1 MANRTLLLGRT
12 FFGRFFES
20 DLMPAGLPQVQL
32 LIWSLAF
39 LAAPN
44 LLFPVSFALHYSA
57 ADARGE
63 SLVVPILL
71 HRMLFI
77 TMTMTAIGLV
87 ALVIWDGVF
96 PDRRDARIL
105 TALPVPH
112 HVLISARLLALGALC
127 GIFLLGVNAAPT
139 LIYGSTVGAFG
150 GAVSAFRGLVAHF
163 VATSAAGVF
172 VFTTLVGLQGIVLN
186 IGGRRAADRL
196 SLAMQIGF
204 ILILLQ
210 MIFFLPRMGTLLLRG
225 LDQDW
230 VRWLPSAWFLGL
242 YDVVGG
248 KPAPGTAHLAT
259 IAIGAT
265 AVSSTMAVGLF
276 VGTHARLA
284 QRALETPVI
293 EGRFQIVARTIGGLM
308 RWLGGRGIGKAAFDF
323 TLKTLGRARSHRLL
337 MAMYVG
343 AALAFVAS
351 ALVPVLMRSGIAGL
365 HEPTIELMS
374 APFFL
379 SFFSLVGMR
388 VAMAIPVEP
397 KANWAVRISEP
408 MNRPTAIDGVRKA
421 MFVVGVVPSV
431 LLAGGG
437 GLLLWGTSLAVL
449 LAPVA
454 AMMGWLL
461 TELLLVRFPKLP
473 FTCTYFPGT
482 SKVGTLWPLYLIFFG
497 NYTLTTAAFVW
508 TMSRRFNLRAFVI
521 FTAIVCGVAVVLTI
535 RRNVTLRRLEGLRFQ
550 EEDPEAI
557 FGGFQLSESLAAT
570 PEESRQLH

>member
-1 MANRTLLLGRT
+1 MNRTVLLART

-44 LLFPVSFALHYSA
+44 ILFPISFALHYSA
-57 ADARGE
+57 ADARHE

-77 TMTMTAIGLV
+77 TLTMTAIGVV

-105 TALPVPH
+105 TVLPVPH
-112 HVLISARLLALGALC
+112 RVLVSARLLALAALC
-127 GIFLLGVNAAPT
+127 GIFLLGVNAVPT
-139 LIYGSTVGAFG
+139 LVYGASVGAFG
-150 GAVSAFRGLVAHF
+150 GAAGPLRGIAAHF
-163 VATSAAGVF
+163 VATMTAGVF
-172 VFTTLVGLQGIVLN
+172 VFTTLVALQGIVLN
-186 IGGRRAADRL
+186 VGGRRAADRL

-204 ILILLQ
+204 ILTLLQ
-210 MIFFLPRMGTLLLRG
+210 MIFFLPRLGPVLLRG
-225 LDQDW
+225 LDHGL
-230 VRWLPSAWFLGL
+230 VRYIPSVWFLGL

-248 KPAPGTAHLAT
+248 KPAPGTAGLALV
-259 IAIGAT
+259 ALAAT
-265 AVSSTMAVGLF
+265 AVSSALAIGLF

-284 QRALETPVI
+284 QRALETPPI
-293 EGRFQIVARTIGGLM
+293 EGRFRIAARTIAGLM
-308 RWLGGRGIGKAAFDF
+308 RWLGGRGVGKAAFDF
-323 TLKTLGRARSHRLL
+323 TLRSLARARSHRLL

-351 ALVPVLMRSGIAGL
+351 AVAPVVIRSGLGGMR
-365 HEPTIELMS
+365 EPTIELLS

-397 KANWAVRISEP
+397 KANWAVRLAEP
-408 MNRPTAIDGVRKA
+408 RRRAAAVDGVRRA
-421 MFVVGVVPSV
+421 MLVVGVAPSV
-431 LLAGGG
+431 LLAAFGSV
-437 GLLLWGTSLAVL
+437 LLWDVR
-449 LAPVA
+449 VA
-454 AMMGWLL
+454 ALHTYMAAIMGWLL
-461 TELLLVRFPKLP
+461 TETLLLRFPKLP
-473 FTCTYFPGT
+473 FTCTYYPGA
-482 SKVGTLWPLYLIFFG
+482 SKIGTLWPLYMFAFG
-497 NYTLTTAAFVW
+497 TYTLTTAAFE
-508 TMSRRFNLRAFVI
+508 SFLLKRFAARPLTI
-521 FTAIVCGVAVVLTI
+521 FTLVVGGVIALLI
-535 RRNVTLRRLEGLRFQ
+535 LRRHVTLRVLEGFRFQ

-570 PEESRQLH
+570 PEEARRLG

>member
-1 MANRTLLLGRT
+1 MNRTLLLART

-20 DLMPAGLPQVQL
+20 ELMPSGLPQVQL

-44 LLFPVSFALHYSA
+44 IFFPFSFALHYSGA
-57 ADARGE
+57 AARGE
-63 SLVVPILL
+63 SLIESILL
-71 HRMLFI
+71 HRMMFI
-77 TMTMTAIGLV
+77 TLTMTAIGLV

-112 HVLISARLLALGALC
+112 RVLVSARLLALAALC
-127 GIFLLGVNAAPT
+127 GIFLLGVNAVPT
-139 LIYGSTVGAFG
+139 LVYGLSVGAFG
-150 GAVSAFRGLVAHF
+150 GAQSAVRGIVAHF
-163 VATSAAGVF
+163 VATTAAGVC
-172 VFTTLVGLQGIVLN
+172 VFATLIALQGIVLN
-186 IGGRRAADRL
+186 VGGRRAADRL

-210 MIFFLPRMGTLLLRG
+210 MIFFLPRLGPVLLRG
-225 LDQDW
+225 LDHGW
-230 VRWLPSAWFLGL
+230 VRWIPSVWFLGL

-248 KPAPGTAHLAT
+248 KPAPGTVDLAM
-259 IAIGAT
+259 IALAVT
-265 AVSSTMAVGLF
+265 AASCTMAVGLF

-284 QRALETPVI
+284 QRALETPPV
-293 EGRFQIVARTIGGLM
+293 EGRVQIVSRTIGGLM
-308 RWLGGRGIGKAAFDF
+308 RWLGGRGVGKAAFDF
-323 TLKTLGRARSHRLL
+323 TLKTLARARSHRLL
-337 MAMYVG
+337 LAMYVG

-351 ALVPVLMRSGIAGL
+351 ALAPVLFRGGLAGL
-365 HEPTIELMS
+365 REPTIELLS

-397 KANWAVRISEP
+397 KANWAVRLSEP
-408 MNRPTAIDGVRKA
+408 VNRPAAINGVHRA
-421 MFVVGVVPSV
+421 MLVVGVVPSV
-431 LLAGGG
+431 LLAVGG
-437 GLLLWGTSLAVL
+437 GLLLWGAFVAVL
-449 LAPVA
+449 LASVA

-461 TELLLVRFPKLP
+461 TELLLLRFPKLP

-482 SKVGTLWPLYLIFFG
+482 SKVGTLWPLYMFFFG
-497 NYTLTTAAFVW
+497 SYTLTTAAFVW

-521 FTAIVCGVAVVLTI
+521 FTAIVCGVALVLTL
-535 RRNVTLRRLEGLRFQ
+535 RRHVTLRALEGLRFQ

-557 FGGFQLSESLAAT
+557 FSGFQLSESLAAT
-570 PEESRQLH
+570 PEEARQLR